1 MSYDDNDHDKQQ
13 EAYVLGAWNWIMIIH
28 AELNFAKGSVLIQ
41 FIAHKNEEEKQSARN
56 NHSDD
61 KNKVSL

>member
-1 MSYDDNDHDKQQ
+1 
-13 EAYVLGAWNWIMIIH
+13 MIIH

-41 FIAHKNEEEKQSARN
+41 CIAHKNEEEKQSARN